1 MSIGLLA
8 ASTLAV
14 AQAPIRIGE
23 INSYSAIPQFTQPY
37 RQGWQLAVEQINAS
51 MRSLDQIAENNA
63 SATDEI
69 TATVM
74 ELARIADATR
84 DAVSKFTV

>member
-1 MSIGLLA
+1 
-8 ASTLAV
+8 
-14 AQAPIRIGE
+14 
-23 INSYSAIPQFTQPY
+23 
-37 RQGWQLAVEQINAS
+37 

-63 SATDEI
+63 SATEEI